1 MAAALRLLISS
12 LGCVVLNVEVLLSF
26 ETSSKKFNNCSLAS
40 SVMWVLSLGTIDLTD
55 NQIVAMTECN

>member
-1 MAAALRLLISS
+1 
-12 LGCVVLNVEVLLSF
+12 LNVEVLLSF